1 MDYVGIF
8 MAALAIIFASKI
20 WKNVWICLWRPY
32 VVTTSF
38 QKQGVRGPK
47 YSVCFGSLDEMK
59 KLKMEANQTFL
70 DPNSNDILPRIL
82 PHYHKWC
89 PQYGETILYW
99 YGTRPVVSITDPELV
114 KQVFS
119 DFSFFLKPDCS
130 PAVLALTGKG
140 VALVNGPEWARR
152 RKIVNPAFLV
162 DKLKVMVKR
171 IVACTSSTLEEWEN
185 QANATSEKCVK
196 IEMNGEFRKLTAD
209 IIAHTAFGSSYA
221 QGKEA
226 FKAQNDLQHYCADSI
241 LDVFIPGSHY
251 LPTLSNLQLWKLDGK
266 VRKTLKQIVKNR
278 LNFKNLDG
286 GYGDDLLGLMLGAS
300 ENTDSNNDEKKL
312 TMDEIVEECKTFFF
326 AGHETSANLLTWTVF
341 LLSIHQDWQTRLREE
356 VFTECGPSSPNADI
370 LARLK
375 LMHMVLLET
384 LRLYGPIVE
393 MFKQASK
400 DMKLGNL
407 TIPKDGWV
415 ALPLAKIHRSKEY
428 WGEYADEFNPF
439 RFSNGISKA
448 AKHPNAFIAFGF
460 GPRACVGQNFAMM
473 EVKTI
478 LSTILQRFSFFL
490 ASDYKHAPIDCL
502 ALRPQY
508 GLPIIVKPFF
518 TK

>member
-1 MDYVGIF
+1 MDYVGILIV
-8 MAALAIIFASKI
+8 ATVVVLASKI
-20 WKNVWICLWRPY
+20 WNVVWIFLWRPY
-32 VVTTSF
+32 VLTKRF
-38 QKQGVRGPK
+38 GKQGVRGPP
-47 YSVCFGSLDEMK
+47 YSLCFGSLTEMK
-59 KLKMEANQTFL
+59 NLKMEANHTLL
-70 DPNSNDILPRIL
+70 DPTSNHILPRIL

-89 PQYGETILYW
+89 PQY
-99 YGTRPVVSITDPELV
+99 
-114 KQVFS
+114 
-119 DFSFFLKPDCS
+119 DCN

-140 VALVNGPEWARR
+140 VALVNGAEWSRR
-152 RKIVNPAFLV
+152 RRIVNPAFSV

-171 IVACTSSTLEEWEN
+171 IVKCTISTLEEWEN
-185 QANATSEKCVK
+185 QANSAEEKCLKVE
-196 IEMNGEFRKLTAD
+196 INGEFRKLTAD

-251 LPTLSNLQLWKLDGK
+251 LPTPSNLQLWKLDG
-266 VRKTLKQIVKNR
+266 RIRNSLKQIIKNR
-278 LNFKNLDG
+278 LTSSDSDCG
-286 GYGDDLLGLMLGAS
+286 HGDDLLGLMIGAS
-300 ENTDSNNDEKKL
+300 ENTDIKDGQRLN
-312 TMDEIVEECKTFFF
+312 MDEIVEECKTFFF

-341 LLSIHQDWQTRLREE
+341 LLSINQDWQTRLREE
-356 VFTECGPSSPNADI
+356 VFKESGMSNPDADI
-370 LARLK
+370 LARFK
-375 LMHMVLLET
+375 LIHMVLLET
-384 LRLYGPIVE
+384 LRLYGPVVE

-428 WGEYADEFNPF
+428 WGDDADEFNPF

-448 AKHPNAFIAFGF
+448 AKHPNAFLAFGF
-460 GPRACVGQNFAMM
+460 GPRSCVGQNFAMM
-473 EVKTI
+473 EVKTV
-478 LSTILQRFSFFL
+478 LSMILQRFSFSL
-490 ASDYKHAPIDCL
+490 SSDYKHAPVDYL

-508 GLPIIVKPFF
+508 GLPIILKPLC